1 MKRVEEATAVVPD
14 IILFRNQPF
23 KEARSAFFEL
33 MSTLNGPKNPFGP
46 AWEAYTKRK
55 FNRTESIVNSQAH
68 EAEGITR
75 GNVMIKRV
83 EKIWRNFKMIPYQ
96 RR

>member
-1 MKRVEEATAVVPD
+1 
-14 IILFRNQPF
+14 
-23 KEARSAFFEL
+23 
-33 MSTLNGPKNPFGP
+33 
-46 AWEAYTKRK
+46 
-55 FNRTESIVNSQAH
+55 VNSQAH